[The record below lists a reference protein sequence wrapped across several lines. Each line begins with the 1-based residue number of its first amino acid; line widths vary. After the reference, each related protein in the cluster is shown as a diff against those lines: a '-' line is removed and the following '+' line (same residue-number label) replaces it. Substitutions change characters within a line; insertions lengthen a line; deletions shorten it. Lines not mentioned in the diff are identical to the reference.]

1 MHDHIRWQF
10 FGISLQKQGEADLE
24 KKESVQTGSEERE
37 KEEGMTKEEILRQ
50 LYGYDTFRPGQKELI
65 EATLSGRDVFG
76 IMPTGAGKSVC
87 YQVPALMLPGITLV
101 ISPLIS
107 LMKDQVSAL
116 NQMGVHAAY
125 LNSSLTTA
133 QYMKALQF
141 ARQGRYKL
149 IYVAPERLLTDS
161 FLDFARYADISL
173 LAVDEAH
180 CVSQWGQDFR
190 PSYLKIREFIEV
202 LPKRPVLAAYTATAT
217 KTVRDDCI
225 GMLGLS
231 HPFIKTTGFDRE
243 NLYFEVRQPADKLS
257 ELLKIMAEHRQESGI
272 VYCATRK
279 SVEEICDRLIR
290 EGYQATRYHAG
301 LSDEE
306 RAKNQE
312 DFLYDV
318 CPVMVATNAFGM
330 GIDKSNVRYVIHYNM
345 PKNMESYYQEAGRA
359 GRDGEP
365 ATCILLY
372 AGQDVVT
379 NQFFIEHAR
388 ENDELDQAELEMVRK
403 QDENR
408 LRQMTFYCF
417 TEDCLRQYMLSYF
430 GENSAESCGNC
441 GNCCGDFEVVDVTD
455 AAMAMLRAVFESGS
469 RYGAQV
475 LIDALRGSTSQKVR
489 QFRLD
494 DLSVYGS
501 LQGMPVHTLRRILH
515 KLYGMLLLKQEGDQY
530 PIVKLTPE
538 GREMLLEEVPVRIT
552 MQTPKKKR
560 ISGKKSKTGNR
571 TESAVDVADDS
582 LFEQLRQVRLRLA
595 KEQHVPPYIVFSD
608 KTLAD
613 MCRKLPKT
621 KEEMLDVSGVGEK
634 KYELYGETFLAAIRE
649 MYEKDDSRK

>member
-1 MHDHIRWQF
+1 
-10 FGISLQKQGEADLE
+10 
-24 KKESVQTGSEERE
+24 
-37 KEEGMTKEEILRQ
+37 MTKEEILRQ
-50 LYGYDTFRPGQKELI
+50 LYGYDTFRPGQGELI

-101 ISPLIS
+101 VSPLIS

-125 LNSSLTTA
+125 LNSSLTMA

-141 ARQGRYKL
+141 AKQGRYKL

-190 PSYLKIREFIEV
+190 PSYLKIREFIDL

-225 GMLGLS
+225 GMLGLND
-231 HPFIKTTGFDRE
+231 PFIKTTGFDRE

-306 RAKNQE
+306 RTKNQE

-388 ENDELDQAELEMVRK
+388 ENDELDPEELETVRK

-441 GNCCGDFEVVDVTD
+441 GNCCGDFDVVDVTD

-560 ISGKKSKTGNR
+560 ISGKKSKTGSH
-571 TESAVDVADDS
+571 TAAAADMADDS

-595 KEQHVPPYIVFSD
+595 REQHVPPYIVFSD

-621 KEEMLDVSGVGEK
+621 REEMLDVSGVGEK

-649 MYEKDDSRK
+649 IYEKDE